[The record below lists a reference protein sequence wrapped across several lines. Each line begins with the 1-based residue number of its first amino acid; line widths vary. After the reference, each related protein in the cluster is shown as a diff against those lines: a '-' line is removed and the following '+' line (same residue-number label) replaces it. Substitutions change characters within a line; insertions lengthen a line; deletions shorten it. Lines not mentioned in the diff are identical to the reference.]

1 MDGEICYKSI
11 GFKFFRMKDIIKMD
25 DFQELLG
32 NFHGGRILDVACG
45 GGQFIDVLV
54 NSLASWEH
62 ITGLDLSDDI
72 MMDARQKFGG
82 DKFSFVSG
90 SALDI
95 PFESESFD
103 MVCISK
109 GLHHLPD
116 PIHALTEMLR
126 VVRPFGAILIS
137 EMYSDGLNAAQESA
151 KMYHHLRVEVDNLMG
166 IDHFN
171 TFCKEELFELMSI
184 LPFQE
189 TGVFEYIEPAADPF
203 DPLVLKE
210 YIEKMEGWIDEL
222 KDHPEKDNIIQKLQR
237 VEEKMNKD
245 GFSKPPLLIFL
256 GYKI

>member
-1 MDGEICYKSI
+1 MRKIERIE
-11 GFKFFRMKDIIKMD
+11 
-25 DFQELLG
+25 DFQELLE

-62 ITGLDLSDDI
+62 ITGLDLSDEI
-72 MMDARQKFGG
+72 MSEARQKFNGK
-82 DKFSFVSG
+82 KFSFVTG
-90 SALDI
+90 SALDL

-109 GLHHLPD
+109 GLHHVPD

-126 VVRPFGAILIS
+126 VVRSYGALLVS
-137 EMYSDGLNAAQESA
+137 EMFSDGLNAAQESA

-171 TFCKEELFELMSI
+171 TFSKEELFELMSI

-189 TGVFEYIEPAADPF
+189 TGVYEYMEPTADPF
-203 DPLVLKE
+203 DQLVLKE
-210 YIEKMEGWIDEL
+210 YVEKMEGWINEL
-222 KDHPEKDNIIQKLQR
+222 KDHPEKDNIIQKLYR
-237 VEEKMNKD
+237 VEEKINKD
-245 GFSKPPLLIFL
+245 GISKPPLLIFL
-256 GYKI
+256 GQKNERSKIND